1 MLRTEWYL
9 RANLT
14 VTAMNKN
21 IFQKAI
27 SVVLASAIALS
38 STAGLAATGL
48 PAPAQCQTLDGYTI
62 GYFNGVL
69 NTRQDAE
76 RSAALLRAQQY
87 EKRFAV
93 PTGETLIV
101 QNYFNDSKGWRDFI
115 EVFEQ
120 RVLQQDENLSGR
132 WELFQQAIS
141 GDLNKPGDSWFDK
154 LGTVFNGFT
163 DWINSYQDY
172 LITQVPSAIAAR
184 FGIANLASLIIGDE
198 TEAIW
203 QTEVEHRQR
212 LETTINEGRKLVM
225 VAHSQGN
232 LFVHEAY
239 KNALKLTTSNFV
251 KVVHTAS
258 ASPFTHGPH
267 VVADKDLVIKGLNL
281 FFTNPPVYTVIPGL
295 LERLNPGPTDWKGH
309 SLEMIY
315 LNELIPTKPLID
327 GHIINAL
334 SSIQAPP
341 KVAQPGLFTVTL
353 DWDGPGDVD
362 LHTYEPN
369 GNKVY
374 FSNKIGSSGR
384 LDVDN
389 ISGYG
394 PEHFYASCDT
404 NRIMDGDYNIGVA
417 NYSRA
422 DGRRA
427 NIQVATPDGGVIA
440 TESVTLGTATGTQT
454 YLMPIRINVKRDQTT
469 GAVKVKKVG

>member
-1 MLRTEWYL
+1 
-9 RANLT
+9 
-14 VTAMNKN
+14 
-21 IFQKAI
+21 
-27 SVVLASAIALS
+27 
-38 STAGLAATGL
+38 
-48 PAPAQCQTLDGYTI
+48 
-62 GYFNGVL
+62 
-69 NTRQDAE
+69 
-76 RSAALLRAQQY
+76 
-87 EKRFAV
+87 
-93 PTGETLIV
+93 
-101 QNYFNDSKGWRDFI
+101 
-115 EVFEQ
+115 
-120 RVLQQDENLSGR
+120 
-132 WELFQQAIS
+132 
-141 GDLNKPGDSWFDK
+141 
-154 LGTVFNGFT
+154 
-163 DWINSYQDY
+163 
-172 LITQVPSAIAAR
+172 
-184 FGIANLASLIIGDE
+184 
-198 TEAIW
+198 
-203 QTEVEHRQR
+203 
-212 LETTINEGRKLVM
+212 
-225 VAHSQGN
+225 
-232 LFVHEAY
+232 
-239 KNALKLTTSNFV
+239 
-251 KVVHTAS
+251 
-258 ASPFTHGPH
+258 
-267 VVADKDLVIKGLNL
+267 
-281 FFTNPPVYTVIPGL
+281 
-295 LERLNPGPTDWKGH
+295 
-309 SLEMIY
+309 MIY
-315 LNELIPTKPLID
+315 LNGLIPTKPLID

-440 TESVTLGTATGTQT
+440 SESVTLGTATGTQT